1 MATKINPP
9 TFSKA
14 KSYELYKQE
23 VLAWQEITDLAKEK
37 QGVAIALSLPED
49 DDSQIRE
56 KVFSQVKL
64 DDLKKEDGLAT
75 LITFLDK
82 HLAKDD
88 LTDSLEKF
96 DSFDDFERKG
106 DQSMTEFIAIF
117 DAKYRKIEKKKMTL
131 PPEIL
136 AFKLLKK
143 ANITKEEKL
152 LVLTGMD
159 FAKKDTLYEEAK
171 KSLRKFKG
179 GPCDTT
185 GATGGP
191 VTSSIKLEPAFLA
204 DHEEA
209 LLAAGYTKTRP
220 SSYSWKRGWRGGRGG
235 QARAQSWN
243 GSQKNVGVN
252 RGNLQNSRK
261 NVNPTGPDGRLLTC
275 KSCGSFRHLVANCPD
290 SWENLAKVN
299 ISESDENTQE
309 HVVLFTGF
317 NKTEISRLGTD
328 ARNCAV
334 LDSACSSTVCGETWI
349 RNYMGDLDE
358 NDRSKIQYVE
368 GKRMFK
374 FGGGTCLK
382 SKGEYS
388 LPAFMAGK
396 AVTIKTD
403 VVESDIP
410 LLLSRGAMKKAA
422 VKMDL
427 ENDTAVIMGN
437 TVALNLTSSGH
448 YCIPIDQNESIPV
461 ENVCAVN
468 LQEMDD
474 KKRHDTLLK
483 LHRQFAHPP
492 RKRLVGLLKDAGIW
506 RDDYEQTVSDIE
518 QKCEMCKKYAKTPP
532 KPVVSMPM
540 AKEFNEKVAIDL
552 KQWNGLWILH
562 IIDMWSRYTVSVFI
576 SRKRPSD
583 VIHSLMTNWIGV
595 FGIMGAILT
604 DNGGEFNSEEMRE
617 VASILNV
624 KVCTTAAES
633 PFQNGLCERV
643 HAITDSMLMKL
654 EADHGKV
661 NNQALLCWANMAKNS
676 LQMWKGFSSHQLV
689 FGVSQYYERQFTCS

>member
-1 MATKINPP
+1 
-9 TFSKA
+9 
-14 KSYELYKQE
+14 
-23 VLAWQEITDLAKEK
+23 
-37 QGVAIALSLPED
+37 
-49 DDSQIRE
+49 
-56 KVFSQVKL
+56 
-64 DDLKKEDGLAT
+64 
-75 LITFLDK
+75 
-82 HLAKDD
+82 
-88 LTDSLEKF
+88 
-96 DSFDDFERKG
+96 
-106 DQSMTEFIAIF
+106 MTEFIATF
-117 DAKYRKIEKKKMTL
+117 DAKYRKIEKKKMTI

-159 FAKKDTLYEEAK
+159 LAKKDTLYEEAKK

-220 SSYSWKRGWRGGRGG
+220 SSYSWKRDWRGGCGG
-235 QARAQSWN
+235 QARAQSSN

-427 ENDTAVIMGN
+427 ENDTAIIMGN

-448 YCIPIDQNESIPV
+448 YCI
-461 ENVCAVN
+461 
-468 LQEMDD
+468 
-474 KKRHDTLLK
+474 
-483 LHRQFAHPP
+483 
-492 RKRLVGLLKDAGIW
+492 
-506 RDDYEQTVSDIE
+506 
-518 QKCEMCKKYAKTPP
+518 
-532 KPVVSMPM
+532 
-540 AKEFNEKVAIDL
+540 
-552 KQWNGLWILH
+552 
-562 IIDMWSRYTVSVFI
+562 
-576 SRKRPSD
+576 
-583 VIHSLMTNWIGV
+583 
-595 FGIMGAILT
+595 
-604 DNGGEFNSEEMRE
+604 
-617 VASILNV
+617 
-624 KVCTTAAES
+624 
-633 PFQNGLCERV
+633 
-643 HAITDSMLMKL
+643 
-654 EADHGKV
+654 
-661 NNQALLCWANMAKNS
+661 
-676 LQMWKGFSSHQLV
+676 QLIRTKAY
-689 FGVSQYYERQFTCS
+689 Q